1 MEWVIDLMAIF
12 HSLQVRLTIGF
23 ACILLIAITLVSG
36 YSAFETRNEIAK
48 LAKEIEKVRN
58 LRAEELVRNTYTAN
72 KNWQDVQYAVQH
84 VQNLFGWHVMV
95 LDSEGNIVANSHDL
109 IYEPKPLR
117 VIVETKMQRRPLIV
131 NGKIFGWMLVNENP
145 RMLPT
150 APLQL
155 TQNPNPIDNNN
166 LSVDEKSGEQTDRI
180 VSEVLEVV
188 EPPLT
193 SLQTTFQ
200 NSLIIAGSA
209 AILAGLLVVSVF
221 TRQSLKPVR
230 DLTNAAKKIGSGDF
244 NHRVEVESDD
254 EIGTLSKTFNRMIT
268 ELESLQK
275 ERREMTAHIAHEL
288 RTPLTNIRGYL
299 EGIKDQVIKPD
310 KSTINIVHDQT
321 IHLTKLVEDLR
332 TLSMAEAES
341 LDLDIKPGNLAD
353 LIESSITDFSPRA
366 KKDGVKIRSDAQNSL
381 NMEHVQFDQTRMKQ
395 IIANLIENALSYS
408 NSGDEIIIE
417 TNNSNPYTVEIN
429 VIDTGSGI
437 PELELD
443 KIFDQFF
450 RVDKSRS
457 RKTGGAGLGLTI
469 VKKLVDAHG
478 GTISV
483 ESKLGTG
490 TKFRISLPKNIQ

>member
-1 MEWVIDLMAIF
+1 M
-12 HSLQVRLTIGF
+12 
-23 ACILLIAITLVSG
+23 
-36 YSAFETRNEIAK
+36 
-48 LAKEIEKVRN
+48 
-58 LRAEELVRNTYTAN
+58 
-72 KNWQDVQYAVQH
+72 
-84 VQNLFGWHVMV
+84 
-95 LDSEGNIVANSHDL
+95 
-109 IYEPKPLR
+109 
-117 VIVETKMQRRPLIV
+117 
-131 NGKIFGWMLVNENP
+131 
-145 RMLPT
+145 
-150 APLQL
+150 
-155 TQNPNPIDNNN
+155 
-166 LSVDEKSGEQTDRI
+166 DEKSGEQTDRI

-244 NHRVEVESDD
+244 SHRVEAESDD
-254 EIGTLSKTFNRMIT
+254 EIGTLSKTFNSMIT

-310 KSTINIVHDQT
+310 KSTINIVHGQT

-341 LDLDIKPGNLAD
+341 LDLDIKPGDLAG
-353 LIESSITDFSPRA
+353 LIESSINDFSPRA
-366 KKDGVKIRSDAQNSL
+366 NKDGVKIHSDVQNDI
-381 NMEHVQFDQTRMKQ
+381 NMEHVSFDETRMKQ

-408 NSGDEIIIE
+408 NSGDEITIE
-417 TNNSNPYTVEIN
+417 MSNSKPHTVEIN
-429 VIDTGSGI
+429 VIDNGSGI
-437 PELELD
+437 PELELN

-469 VKKLVDAHG
+469 VKKLVEAHG

-483 ESKLGTG
+483 ESKLGVG
-490 TKFRISLPKNIQ
+490 TKFRISLPRNIQ

>member
-1 MEWVIDLMAIF
+1 MEWVIGLMAIF

-23 ACILLIAITLVSG
+23 ACILLIAIALVSG
-36 YSAFETRNEIAK
+36 YSAFETRNEITK

-72 KNWQDVQYAVQH
+72 KNWQDVQYAVQQ
-84 VQNLFGWHVMV
+84 VGNLYGWHVMV
-95 LDSEGNIVANSHDL
+95 LDSEGNIVSNSHDL
-109 IYEPKPLR
+109 IYEPKPLP
-117 VIVETKMQRRPLIV
+117 VIVETKMQRRPLVI

-155 TQNPNPIDNNN
+155 TQNPNPISNNN

-244 NHRVEVESDD
+244 SHRVEVESDD

-341 LDLDIKPGNLAD
+341 LDLDIKPGNLSD

-381 NMEHVQFDQTRMKQ
+381 NMEHVRFDQTRMKQ

-408 NSGDEIIIE
+408 NRGDEIRIE
-417 TNNSNPYTVEIN
+417 TNNSNSYTVEIN

-437 PELELD
+437 PELELN

-469 VKKLVDAHG
+469 VKKLVEAHG

-483 ESKLGTG
+483 ESKLGVG
-490 TKFRISLPKNIQ
+490 TKFRISLPRNI